1 MASTVHPIRP
11 QTATRLLIGFA
22 VAWSIVIA
30 SGIAYLIYLVS
41 VS

>member
-1 MASTVHPIRP
+1 MASTNHTIRP
-11 QTATRLLIGFA
+11 ETATHLLIGFA
-22 VAWSIVIA
+22 VAWSIVVA